1 MAMITYYI
9 NIVIIIDIVLYFND
23 YVMLHMCLIN
33 NIYPMGACRL
43 ASTSEC
49 IHI

>member
-23 YVMLHMCLIN
+23 YVMLHRCLVN
-33 NIYPMGACRL
+33 DIYPRL